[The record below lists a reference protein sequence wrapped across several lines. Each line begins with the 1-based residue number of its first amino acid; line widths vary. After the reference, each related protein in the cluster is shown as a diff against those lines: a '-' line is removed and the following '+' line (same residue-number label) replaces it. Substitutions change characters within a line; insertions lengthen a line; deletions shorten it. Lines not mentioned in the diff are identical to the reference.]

1 MKKTIRTIIISFLI
15 VFAVVM
21 LKNCCSYMLP
31 NHAFGIRYIIGEGK
45 ADYLFVG
52 SSSFRKGIN
61 MMTLEKELG
70 DNTYALTYNGNQPM
84 NVYIEL
90 KQMLEAGTE
99 IGTIIYELEPGMVD
113 RGADLSDKRLL
124 WDIDMKSKHEIW
136 QHLKERDDADFFMFY
151 DYYVSSNMDY
161 LLTYPVSY
169 TMIAK
174 RYYKGG
180 NNGSDVSPAKTKK
193 ELDKLPIKEDPGI
206 DDLQK
211 DSLVKIIELCENNG
225 IKLIFLEPPKYIR
238 MYGDKNYSEKI
249 TELIDF
255 LKEEGAL
262 VIMGEDMGFDNTNPD
277 YYSDLSHMSG
287 EGMNVFTDKVIEV
300 LKSN

>member
-99 IGTIIYELEPGMVD
+99 IDTIIYELEPGMVD

-161 LLTYPVSY
+161 LLTYPV
-169 TMIAK
+169 
-174 RYYKGG
+174 
-180 NNGSDVSPAKTKK
+180 
-193 ELDKLPIKEDPGI
+193 
-206 DDLQK
+206 
-211 DSLVKIIELCENNG
+211 
-225 IKLIFLEPPKYIR
+225 
-238 MYGDKNYSEKI
+238 
-249 TELIDF
+249 
-255 LKEEGAL
+255 
-262 VIMGEDMGFDNTNPD
+262 
-277 YYSDLSHMSG
+277 
-287 EGMNVFTDKVIEV
+287 
-300 LKSN
+300 

>member
-1 MKKTIRTIIISFLI
+1 MKKTIITITTAFLI

-31 NHAFGIRYIIGEGK
+31 NNAFGIRYIIGEGK

-52 SSSFRKGIN
+52 SSSFRKGID
-61 MMTLEKELG
+61 MMALEKELG
-70 DNTYALTYNGNQPM
+70 ENTYALTYNGNQPM
-84 NVYIEL
+84 NVYVEL

-99 IGTIIYELEPGMVD
+99 IGTLIYELEPGMVD

-136 QHLKERDDADFFMFY
+136 QYLKDRDDADFFMFY

-161 LLTYPVSY
+161 LITYPISY
-169 TMIAK
+169 PMIAK

-180 NNGSDVSPAKTKK
+180 NNGSDISAAKTKE

-206 DDLQK
+206 DELQRE
-211 DSLVKIIELCENNG
+211 SLKKIISLCESNG

-238 MYGDKNYSEKI
+238 MYSDKNFSDKI
-249 TELIDF
+249 NELVTF
-255 LKEEGAL
+255 LRDEGGT

-277 YYSDLSHMSG
+277 YYADLSHMSG
-287 EGMNVFTDKVIEV
+287 EGMAVFTDKVIEV
-300 LKSN
+300 LKK

>member
-31 NHAFGIRYIIGEGK
+31 NHAFGIRYIIGEGN

-169 TMIAK
+169 PMIAK

-249 TELIDF
+249 TMLVDF